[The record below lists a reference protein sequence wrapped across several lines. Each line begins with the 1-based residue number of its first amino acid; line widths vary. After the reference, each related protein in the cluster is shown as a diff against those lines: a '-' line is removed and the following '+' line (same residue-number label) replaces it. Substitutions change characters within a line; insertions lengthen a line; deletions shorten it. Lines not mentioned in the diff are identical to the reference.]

1 MWQRSRVRGSR
12 GGRTI
17 RRVKLN
23 PAIVSSAPGSCGR
36 RPPQTVGLARAPSRA
51 PEISRPPGRRSSL
64 QTVTTISRELASGR
78 SSRRATARASASIV
92 DQPEGSGPT
101 RASMPADRST
111 PIHRE
116 VAARACQLSSGRRQA
131 LMHHR
136 RRRRAAGANRRAQRD
151 RAPTT
156 SARSPSPRCRCAP
169 IARSSPFTG
178 AAVSLTSAGAPRF
191 VALDAETAVKLDRTF
206 AQVYRD
212 GLESLRALVEGRAR
226 TNERAGRRRP
236 LSRGPRRA
244 ASLGVASARAARSP
258 HARICTGPQK
268 ATWLRILRIHGNGW
282 RYVQAAPR
290 SSLPSTLTL

>member
-1 MWQRSRVRGSR
+1 MTNPKLPARSAPDQVRTRRGPAATGPEWSCLTLLRRAGSQRLRGGHVRREPSTGSAGSRDSCLRCTRRSRSTLHPSACGRSRVIRRSSR
-12 GGRTI
+12 GGWPCLPALVRTATGAHASPSTA
-17 RRVKLN
+17 LSCGSES
-23 PAIVSSAPGSCGR
+23 SSAT
-36 RPPQTVGLARAPSRA
+36 RP
-51 PEISRPPGRRSSL
+51 
-64 QTVTTISRELASGR
+64 
-78 SSRRATARASASIV
+78 SA
-92 DQPEGSGPT
+92 
-101 RASMPADRST
+101 
-111 PIHRE
+111 
-116 VAARACQLSSGRRQA
+116 
-131 LMHHR
+131 
-136 RRRRAAGANRRAQRD
+136 
-151 RAPTT
+151 TT

-226 TNERAGRRRP
+226 TIERAGRRRP